1 LTHFLHFHN
10 SNTSLLNL
18 EPVEELCA
26 RAIEE
31 MLGFFGS
38 KLIFPERNIGD
49 WKFSRYDCLSKKF
62 SGWDETYRQICDY
75 TQDNLLENLFSHQQG
90 YSLGENL
97 FWAYLSGNFS
107 KNKIKKLFCENLCEY
122 PFKSAK
128 KFLELKYCDLAQEK
142 NKVKKSELRDL
153 ELFFNYLQY
162 KYEEFQDYSEDL

>member
-1 LTHFLHFHN
+1 MRHSTMQKKIEKISSEILDDLAEE
-10 SNTSLLNL
+10 L
-18 EPVEELCA
+18 ELEFPFYPNVVWVGKNKLKFEGLGMPKCYRDDFETAEELCA

-97 FWAYLSGNFS
+97 
-107 KNKIKKLFCENLCEY
+107 
-122 PFKSAK
+122 
-128 KFLELKYCDLAQEK
+128 
-142 NKVKKSELRDL
+142 
-153 ELFFNYLQY
+153 
-162 KYEEFQDYSEDL
+162 